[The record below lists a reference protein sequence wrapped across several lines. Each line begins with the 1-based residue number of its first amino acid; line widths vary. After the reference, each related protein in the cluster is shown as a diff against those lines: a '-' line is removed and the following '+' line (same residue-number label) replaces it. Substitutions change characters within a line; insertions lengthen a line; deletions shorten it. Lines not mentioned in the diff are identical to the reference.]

1 MKSKRKSCKERICA
15 LLIALAM
22 VLTGVMPS
30 GALTANA
37 APGALTD
44 VEFTVRDASSRDE
57 LSNLTITVKGKDNQ
71 EVGKL
76 TLPNEENKNT
86 ISLTEGET
94 YAYEIVKNGYNT
106 VEDEFTVKSSDEENQ
121 IRVWMTMSAIEI
133 ELSGNLTYVGD
144 TAKVSVK
151 NPVAGAQY
159 SWRSS
164 NPNVVSVDANGNVEA
179 VGKGSAQITASYNGK
194 TSNRIEVSPEK
205 RDLNIALE
213 VQINRDKKN
222 NPESATFKVTGLP
235 TDVNDGKVTF
245 RVNGND
251 VNTAD
256 VKSDTVEWTYAES
269 EKLIDQIRLIAR
281 DAIYGCLNKGVSDW
295 TQLKYKVKDDLSKF
309 IYSQTKRKP
318 MILPIIMD
326 I

>member
-1 MKSKRKSCKERICA
+1 KRKSCKERICA

-57 LSNLTITVKGKDNQ
+57 LSNLTITVKDKDNQ
-71 EVGKL
+71 EVRKL
-76 TLPNEENKNT
+76 TLPNEEHKNT

-144 TAKVSVK
+144 T
-151 NPVAGAQY
+151 
-159 SWRSS
+159 
-164 NPNVVSVDANGNVEA
+164 
-179 VGKGSAQITASYNGK
+179 
-194 TSNRIEVSPEK
+194 
-205 RDLNIALE
+205 
-213 VQINRDKKN
+213 
-222 NPESATFKVTGLP
+222 
-235 TDVNDGKVTF
+235 
-245 RVNGND
+245 
-251 VNTAD
+251 
-256 VKSDTVEWTYAES
+256 
-269 EKLIDQIRLIAR
+269 
-281 DAIYGCLNKGVSDW
+281 
-295 TQLKYKVKDDLSKF
+295 
-309 IYSQTKRKP
+309 
-318 MILPIIMD
+318 
-326 I
+326 